1 MKKAKRE
8 TGEVTTA
15 MRALAA
21 PLTRVLVP
29 PTRAYSRGARGRARI
44 AAMNTTKT
52 PPHDGDV
59 EPWYPIGTPGKP
71 WTEAQREE
79 WRASVEAP
87 RRSYADEVLAKLEP
101 LKSRYDV
108 FKYGA
113 LPYDADDPERYP
125 LFAVR
130 TRGFDPS
137 NGKPCV
143 LVTGGV
149 HGYETSG
156 VQGAIRFLETKCE
169 DFVDDFNVL
178 VAPCVSPWGYERVQR
193 WNARAVDPNRSFA
206 DRSADESKFLG
217 AMVDAQ
223 NVGTWMCHVDLHETT
238 DTDETEFR
246 PAKAARDGEYIAP
259 DVIPDGFYTVGDSED
274 PKPDFQKEII
284 DAVSLVTHIAPDVDG
299 KIIGE
304 PVTQRGV
311 INYPVRALGLCASV
325 TNARYVTTTEV
336 YPDSP
341 KCTDDECNDAQVA
354 AVAAALTHVK
364 RVENI

>member
-1 MKKAKRE
+1 
-8 TGEVTTA
+8 

-21 PLTRVLVP
+21 PLTRVLAP
-29 PTRAYSRGARGRARI
+29 RPARTPEDPRSRPDRRHEHHQDPAARRRRGALVPDR
-44 AAMNTTKT
+44 
-52 PPHDGDV
+52 H
-59 EPWYPIGTPGKP
+59 PGVP

-87 RRSYADEVLAKLEP
+87 KRSYADEVLAKLEP

-206 DRSADESKFLG
+206 DRHADESKFLG

-223 NVGTWMCHVDLHETT
+223 GVGTWMCHVDLHETT

-259 DVIPDGFYTVGDSED
+259 DVIPDGFYTVGNSED
-274 PKPDFQKEII
+274 PKPDFQKDII
-284 DAVSLVTHIAPDVDG
+284 DAVSLVTHIAPSVDG

-304 PVTQRGV
+304 PVTQPGV
-311 INYPVRALGLCASV
+311 INYPVRELGLCASV

-341 KCTDDECNDAQVA
+341 KCTDDQCNDAQVA
-354 AVAAALTHVK
+354 AVVAALTHVK